1 MMTLRNAMTC
11 LFGIGSLVA
20 AATSCAAAS
29 LPPGAPLRD
38 RSGAYEVEV
47 LVDGVPAPTYAH
59 DGETYVMGQLGAR
72 YTLRV
77 HNHSGR
83 RVEAVVSVDGRD
95 VIDGKPAELRNKR
108 GYLVPAY
115 GQVDID
121 GWRISRAQ
129 AAAFR
134 FSTVPESYAARTGNA
149 REVGVIGVAVFPER
163 YVPPPPP
170 PIARR
175 PLPFYPQYPQYDYD
189 AAPRDGVDDLSSGVG
204 GAGRSSPEAESR
216 SAEPPRSPAAAP
228 PPAARSMADRGWRGR
243 LRRPHARKEERA
255 RAVAVGPG
263 HRIRRGGAFADLR
276 GRVRARQRRASGGD
290 PRPALQRPRRA
301 DRHGHRRR
309 RSRLGVAARGR
320 AAPHRRSLPGRRP
333 PLRRA
338 PAGMAPV
345 LLLAVAWRRCAGT
358 NRMRI

>member
-83 RVEAVVSVDGRD
+83 RVEAVLSVDGRD

-121 GWRISRAQ
+121 GWRISRAE

-163 YVPPPPP
+163 YLPPP

-175 PLPFYPQYPQYDYD
+175 PPPLYPRYAPQYPQYDDYRT
-189 AAPRDGVDDLSSGVG
+189 APRDGVDELGGV

-228 PPAARSMADRGWRGR
+228 APAARSMMDEGGAGAYADRMPEKKSARERSGLGTEYGEAVRSPTYEVEFVRANAARPSAILGLRYNDHDGLYAMGIDVDGPDWASAREEDLRRTADPFPAADRRYAAPPAGWRR
-243 LRRPHARKEERA
+243 SCCLR
-255 RAVAVGPG
+255 
-263 HRIRRGGAFADLR
+263 
-276 GRVRARQRRASGGD
+276 
-290 PRPALQRPRRA
+290 
-301 DRHGHRRR
+301 
-309 RSRLGVAARGR
+309 
-320 AAPHRRSLPGRRP
+320 
-333 PLRRA
+333 
-338 PAGMAPV
+338 
-345 LLLAVAWRRCAGT
+345 
-358 NRMRI
+358 

>member
-47 LVDGVPAPTYAH
+47 LVDGVPAATYAH

-163 YVPPPPP
+163 YLPPP

-175 PLPFYPQYPQYDYD
+175 PPPFYPQYPQYDYG
-189 AAPRDGVDDLSSGVG
+189 AAPRDGIDDLSSGVG

-216 SAEPPRSPAAAP
+216 SAEPPRSSAAAP
-228 PPAARSMADRGWRGR
+228 PPAARSMTDEGGAGAGAYADRMPEKKSARERSRSGLGTEYGEAVRSPTYEVEFVRANAARPAVILGLRYNDRDGLIAMGIDVDGPDWASRGEEELRRTADPFPAADRRYAAPPPGWRR
-243 LRRPHARKEERA
+243 SCCLR
-255 RAVAVGPG
+255 
-263 HRIRRGGAFADLR
+263 
-276 GRVRARQRRASGGD
+276 
-290 PRPALQRPRRA
+290 
-301 DRHGHRRR
+301 
-309 RSRLGVAARGR
+309 
-320 AAPHRRSLPGRRP
+320 
-333 PLRRA
+333 
-338 PAGMAPV
+338 
-345 LLLAVAWRRCAGT
+345 
-358 NRMRI
+358 

>member
-1 MMTLRNAMTC
+1 MMTLRNAMTY

-47 LVDGVPAPTYAH
+47 LVDGLPAPTYAH

-77 HNHSGR
+77 HNHSAR

-115 GQVDID
+115 GQLDID
-121 GWRISRAQ
+121 GWRISRAE

-163 YVPPPPP
+163 YVPPPP
-170 PIARR
+170 IARR
-175 PLPFYPQYPQYDYD
+175 PLPIYPRYYDEYD
-189 AAPRDGVDDLSSGVG
+189 MAPRDD
-204 GAGRSSPEAESR
+204 AGPRPEAESR
-216 SAEPPRSPAAAP
+216 SAEPPAPSSAPAPRMREESASGAGANADRMPEKKSAHERARSGLGTEYGEAVHSPTYEVEFVRANAARPSVILGLRYNDHDGLYAMGIDVDGPDWASAREEELRRTADPFPSSADRRYAAP
-228 PPAARSMADRGWRGR
+228 PAGWR
-243 LRRPHARKEERA
+243 
-255 RAVAVGPG
+255 
-263 HRIRRGGAFADLR
+263 
-276 GRVRARQRRASGGD
+276 
-290 PRPALQRPRRA
+290 
-301 DRHGHRRR
+301 
-309 RSRLGVAARGR
+309 RS
-320 AAPHRRSLPGRRP
+320 
-333 PLRRA
+333 
-338 PAGMAPV
+338 
-345 LLLAVAWRRCAGT
+345 CC
-358 NRMRI
+358 MR

>member
-1 MMTLRNAMTC
+1 MMTLRNAMTY
-11 LFGIGSLVA
+11 LFGIGSVVA

-47 LVDGVPAPTYAH
+47 LVDGGAAPTYAH

-115 GQVDID
+115 GQLDID
-121 GWRISRAQ
+121 GWRISRAE

-163 YVPPPPP
+163 YVPPPS

-175 PLPFYPQYPQYDYD
+175 PLPIYPQYDYGT
-189 AAPRDGVDDLSSGVG
+189 APRDSADDLGG
-204 GAGRSSPEAESR
+204 LGAGRSSPEAESR
-216 SAEPPRSPAAAP
+216 AAEPPRSPAAAAA
-228 PPAARSMADRGWRGR
+228 PAARSMSEESGAGADRMPEKKSARERSRSGLGTEYGEAVRSPTYEVEFVRANAARPAAILGLRYNDRDALYAMGIDVDGPDWASAREEELRRTADPFPAADRRYAAPPAGWRR
-243 LRRPHARKEERA
+243 SCCLR
-255 RAVAVGPG
+255 
-263 HRIRRGGAFADLR
+263 
-276 GRVRARQRRASGGD
+276 
-290 PRPALQRPRRA
+290 
-301 DRHGHRRR
+301 
-309 RSRLGVAARGR
+309 
-320 AAPHRRSLPGRRP
+320 
-333 PLRRA
+333 
-338 PAGMAPV
+338 
-345 LLLAVAWRRCAGT
+345 
-358 NRMRI
+358 